1 MNVGLQAPLWK
12 TFFQGCCRWKRQ
24 MIQISLDIFLTLSN
38 YLFQMFFLSFGD
50 TAEIEPVAKFYGL
63 KKSCKSLESLKLR
76 A

>member
-1 MNVGLQAPLWK
+1 M
-12 TFFQGCCRWKRQ
+12 
-24 MIQISLDIFLTLSN
+24 DIFLTLSN